1 MGGVMKVEVK
11 NWDNE
16 VVGSIDLPDEVFARE
31 VNQHLVWEVVTA
43 YLASR
48 RRGTHKAKNRSE
60 VKGTRAKP
68 WKQKHTGRARA
79 GSRQSPLWRSGGVA
93 HGPRP
98 RSYVQKVNK
107 KARKAALRGVLS
119 QRLAEGR
126 LLVLG
131 SLELEAPKTK
141 DFLKRLDSLG
151 VSGEKVLLVDG
162 LENLNLHLA
171 SRNRPDVKMLDAGS
185 LNAYEVLNHRWIVA
199 SEPSV
204 RSLAE
209 VLS

>member
-1 MGGVMKVEVK
+1 MKIDVK
-11 NWDNE
+11 NWDNK
-16 VVGSIDLPDEVFARE
+16 VVGSVELPDHVFAHE
-31 VNQHLVWEVVTA
+31 VSGHLVWEVVRA

-48 RRGTHKAKNRSE
+48 RRGTHHAKDRSE
-60 VKGTRAKP
+60 VTGSRTKP

-79 GSRQSPLWRSGGVA
+79 GARQSPLWRSGGTV

-107 KARKAALRGVLS
+107 KARRAALRGVLS

-126 LLVLG
+126 LVVLE
-131 SLELEAPKTK
+131 SMQIDAPKTK
-141 DFLKRLDSLG
+141 EFMQRLGDLG
-151 VSGEKVLLVDG
+151 MAGEKVLLVDG
-162 LENLNLHLA
+162 LENVNLHLA
-171 SRNRPDVKMLDAGS
+171 SRNRPELTMLDASS

-199 SEPSV
+199 SEPAV

>member
-1 MGGVMKVEVK
+1 MKIDVK
-11 NWDNE
+11 NWKNE
-16 VVGSIDLPDEVFARE
+16 VVGSVELPDDVFARE
-31 VNQHLVWEVVTA
+31 VNDHLVWEVVRA

-48 RRGTHKAKNRSE
+48 RRGTHHAKDKSE
-60 VKGTRAKP
+60 VAGTRAKP

-79 GSRQSPLWRSGGVA
+79 GSRQSPLWRSGGTV
-93 HGPRP
+93 HGPTP

-107 KARKAALRGVLS
+107 KARRAALRGVLS

-126 LLVLG
+126 LVVLESM
-131 SLELEAPKTK
+131 SLDQPKTK
-141 DFLKRLDSLG
+141 EFMKHLDALG
-151 VSGEKVLLVDG
+151 MTGEKVLLVDG

-171 SRNRPDVKMLDAGS
+171 SRNRPELTMIDATS

-199 SEPSV
+199 SEPAV

>member
-1 MGGVMKVEVK
+1 MKIDVK
-11 NWDNE
+11 NWKNE
-16 VVGSIDLPDEVFARE
+16 VVGSVELPDDVFARE
-31 VNQHLVWEVVTA
+31 VNDHLVWEVVRA

-48 RRGTHKAKNRSE
+48 RRGTHSAKDRSQ
-60 VKGTRAKP
+60 VAGTRTKP

-79 GSRQSPLWRSGGVA
+79 GARQSPLWRSGGTV
-93 HGPRP
+93 HGPKP

-107 KARKAALRGVLS
+107 KARRAALRGVLS
-119 QRLAEGR
+119 QRIAEGR
-126 LLVLG
+126 LVVLE
-131 SLELEAPKTK
+131 SMQLDQPKTK
-141 DFLKRLDSLG
+141 EFMKHLDALG
-151 VSGEKVLLVDG
+151 MTGEKVLLVDG

-171 SRNRPDVKMLDAGS
+171 SRNRPELTMIDATS

-199 SEPSV
+199 SEPAV

>member
-31 VNQHLVWEVVTA
+31 VNQHLVWEVVRA

-48 RRGTHKAKNRSE
+48 RRGTHKAKNRGE

-79 GSRQSPLWRSGGVA
+79 GTRQSPLWRKGGVA

-126 LLVLG
+126 LIVLG

-171 SRNRPDVKMLDAGS
+171 SRNRPDVKLLDAGS
-185 LNAYEVLNHRWIVA
+185 LNTYEVLNHRWIVA

>member
-1 MGGVMKVEVK
+1 MKVDIK

-16 VVGSIDLPDEVFARE
+16 VVGKIDLPEEVFARE
-31 VNQHLVWEVVTA
+31 VNQHLVWEVVRA

-48 RRGTHKAKNRSE
+48 RRGTHKTKERGE
-60 VKGTRAKP
+60 VAGTGAKP

-98 RSYVQKVNK
+98 RSYVMKVNK
-107 KARKAALRGVLS
+107 KARRAALRGVLS
-119 QRLAEGR
+119 QRIAEGR
-126 LLVLG
+126 LLVLN
-131 SLELEAPKTK
+131 SMELEEPKTK
-141 DFLKRLDSLG
+141 DFIQRLDNLG
-151 VSGEKVLLVDG
+151 IKGDKVLLVEG

-171 SRNRPDVKMLDAGS
+171 SRNRPELTMLDAGS

-199 SEPSV
+199 TEPAL

>member
-1 MGGVMKVEVK
+1 MKVEVK

-31 VNQHLVWEVVTA
+31 VNQHLVWEVVRA

-48 RRGTHKAKNRSE
+48 RRGTHKTKNRGE
-60 VKGTRAKP
+60 VVGTRAKP

-79 GSRQSPLWRSGGVA
+79 GSRQSPLWRKGGVA

-119 QRLAEGR
+119 QRMAEGR

-151 VSGEKVLLVDG
+151 VKGEKVLLVDG

-171 SRNRPDVKMLDAGS
+171 SRNRPDVKMIDAGS

>member
-1 MGGVMKVEVK
+1 MKIDVK
-11 NWDNE
+11 NWDNK
-16 VVGSIDLPDEVFARE
+16 VVGSVELPDHVFAHE
-31 VNQHLVWEVVTA
+31 VNGHLVWEVVRA

-48 RRGTHKAKNRSE
+48 RRGTHHAKDRSE
-60 VKGTRAKP
+60 VTGSRTKP

-79 GSRQSPLWRSGGVA
+79 GARQSPLWRSGGTV

-98 RSYVQKVNK
+98 RSYAQKVNK
-107 KARKAALRGVLS
+107 KARRAALRGVLS

-126 LLVLG
+126 LVVLE
-131 SLELEAPKTK
+131 SMQIDAPKTK
-141 DFLKRLDSLG
+141 DFMQRLGSLG
-151 VSGEKVLLVDG
+151 MAGEKVLLVDG
-162 LENLNLHLA
+162 LENVNLHLA
-171 SRNRPDVKMLDAGS
+171 SRNRPELTMLDAGS

-199 SEPSV
+199 SEPAV

>member
-79 GSRQSPLWRSGGVA
+79 GSRQSPLWRTGGVA

-107 KARKAALRGVLS
+107 KARKAALMGVLS

-151 VSGEKVLLVDG
+151 VRGEKVLLVEG

-171 SRNRPDVKMLDAGS
+171 SRNRPDVKMVDAGS